1 MAASSA
7 VTCLQS
13 IEKGLMRQRTVW
25 TKRGLGA
32 TVALASVLA
41 LGLWVA
47 GCSKEMQFRSGC
59 EAGEPLKC
67 YYLGDLYAKGHEV
80 PLDPVQAARYIEQAC
95 EGGVIWACPRIGE
108 MYEQGVGVT
117 ADGARAKKFYLQA
130 CDKPGDEGCKQ
141 AFALVSRTC
150 QTGDTAGCDDLAWFF
165 EDGVGTEVD
174 KLRAAELARKT
185 CSQGSTAGCG
195 RLQAQCEANMVES
208 CTHLAELS
216 ETGAGL
222 PKDRQIASAYY
233 TRACDRKHTPAC
245 EGVQRMLGTACKQ
258 GEVAACMEVGE
269 MHLVGPEALRSEDK
283 ALMFFQD
290 ACRAG
295 GTKGCERVATTY
307 EKRCEAGDRDL
318 CVQLADMY
326 ARGIEGVEKNPNR
339 AVVLYQKG
347 CADGSM
353 KACTELGT
361 IYETGA
367 GATKNEAKALELFEH
382 ACTNEFEIACG
393 KVAANFRKD
402 CNGGK
407 AVACFQLGVIVE
419 NGRGVMKSEPQGAT
433 LYNKACVGGH
443 MPACQAF
450 GKLYEEGRGVP
461 KDKARAL
468 HMYNTACQGGLQ
480 TACAEL
486 QRLNQ

>member
-1 MAASSA
+1 MRRAVIWMKRAS
-7 VTCLQS
+7 
-13 IEKGLMRQRTVW
+13 
-25 TKRGLGA
+25 GA
-32 TVALASVLA
+32 ALAVVGVLA
-41 LGLWVA
+41 LGMWAA
-47 GCSKEMQFRSGC
+47 GCSKATQYRSGC

-67 YYLGDLYAKGHEV
+67 YYLGDLYAKGLEV
-80 PLDPVQAARYIEQAC
+80 PLDHAQAAIYIEQAC

-108 MYEQGVGVT
+108 MYEQGQGVT
-117 ADGARAKKFYLQA
+117 RDVAKAKKFYLQA
-130 CDKPGDEGCKQ
+130 CDKPDDEGCKL
-141 AFALVSRTC
+141 AFALVSHTC
-150 QTGDTAGCDDLAWFF
+150 QEGDLAGCDDLAWFYD
-165 EDGVGTEVD
+165 DGVGTAQD
-174 KLRAAELARKT
+174 KLRSGELARKT
-185 CSQGSTAGCG
+185 CSQGSTTGCG
-195 RLQAQCEANMVES
+195 RLQAQCEANGVEA

-233 TRACDRKHTPAC
+233 TRACDRKHLPAC

-295 GTKGCERVATTY
+295 GTRGCERVATTY

-326 ARGIEGVEKNPNR
+326 ARGIDGVEKNPNR
-339 AVVLYQKG
+339 SVVLYQKG
-347 CADGSM
+347 CTDGSM
-353 KACTELGT
+353 KACTELGI
-361 IYETGA
+361 IYETGN
-367 GATKNEAKALELFEH
+367 GATKNEAKAQELFEH
-382 ACTNEFEIACG
+382 ACTNEFEVACAR
-393 KVAANFRKD
+393 VAANFRKD

-407 AVACFQLGVIVE
+407 ALACFQLGVIME
-419 NGRGVMKSEPQGAT
+419 NGRGVMKSEAQSAT
-433 LYNKACVGGH
+433 LYNKACTGGH
-443 MPACQAF
+443 LPACQAF

-461 KDKARAL
+461 ADKARAL
-468 HMYNTACQGGLQ
+468 HMYHTACQGGHQ
-480 TACAEL
+480 SACAEL